1 MQARILKTLCLGA
14 LCALAAIG
22 QNPEGYLDVYIAKV
36 KPEKRAEFD
45 AINKKMVELNRR
57 NKGDYW
63 LAAESMYGEMNT
75 VYFTSQRQN
84 YADIEKGF
92 DAFMAA
98 LAKPAGAAG
107 AAKMFQDFNNT
118 IISSRAELR
127 RRRFDLL

>member
-1 MQARILKTLCLGA
+1 MRMRIIRSMCLGA
-14 LCALAAIG
+14 LWTLAAIG
-22 QNPEGYLDVYIAKV
+22 QNPEGYLDVYVVKV

-45 AINKKMVELNRR
+45 AINKKIVEANRR

-84 YADIEKGF
+84 YADVEKGF

-107 AAKMFQDFNNT
+107 AAKIFQDFNNT
-118 IISSRAELR
+118 IVSSRA
-127 RRRFDLL
+127 